1 MSCGVLIFHVNFN
14 GTRTA
19 YSSRAPV
26 FSQFLV
32 GFALLDLCFSV
43 QYCVVQCLSFSFFSP
58 LYLSVLRVIVFD
70 YPFGVFNP
78 LFQQNHDC
86 RDLLGR
92 REHRSV
98 TEKN

>member
-1 MSCGVLIFHVNFN
+1 M
-14 GTRTA
+14 
-19 YSSRAPV
+19 